1 MTIQPTSEPAMARAT
16 VSVHPAGPLLQAGS
30 ISLSLNGH
38 VILHEV
44 SVSVA
49 PGQIVTLIGPNGAG
63 KTTLV
68 RIILGL
74 VRPDSGQV
82 RWRPGIRIG
91 YMPQRLKVEETL
103 PLTVQRFI
111 TLGMRASRREVTAVL
126 EETGAP
132 QLFDHL
138 LQAVSGGELQRV
150 MLARA
155 LLRQPDV
162 LVLDEPVQ
170 AVDVNGQYEMYELIG
185 RIRRERGC
193 GVLMVSHDL
202 FLVMA
207 TTDQVICLNG
217 HVCCAGRPETVSLD
231 PAYLELFGD
240 EVSRRLA
247 VYHHHHNHRHD
258 LHGDVVNEPGNH
270 HHG

>member
-1 MTIQPTSEPAMARAT
+1 MTVKPASKPAFARTA
-16 VSVHPAGPLLQAGS
+16 VSPSPVELLLLAS
-30 ISLSLNGH
+30 DISLTLNGH
-38 VILHEV
+38 VILHKV

-74 VRPDSGQV
+74 LRPDSGQV
-82 RWRPGIRIG
+82 RWRPGVRIG

-111 TLGMRASRREVTAVL
+111 TLGMRAGRREVKGVL

-132 QLFDHL
+132 QLIDHP

-231 PAYLELFGD
+231 PAYLELFGH

-247 VYHHHHNHRHD
+247 VYHHHHDHRHD
-258 LHGDVVNEPGNH
+258 LHGDVVNESGNH

>member
-1 MTIQPTSEPAMARAT
+1 MTVKSASQPASVRTPVAT
-16 VSVHPAGPLLQAGS
+16 APVEPLLRAS
-30 ISLSLNGH
+30 DISLTLNGH

-74 VRPDSGQV
+74 QRPDSGQV
-82 RWRPGIRIG
+82 RWRPGVRIG

-103 PLTVQRFI
+103 PLTVERFM
-111 TLGMRASRREVTAVL
+111 TLGMRADRRQVKAVL
-126 EETGAP
+126 KETGAP
-132 QLFDHL
+132 HIIDHP
-138 LQAVSGGELQRV
+138 LQAISGGELQRV

-155 LLRQPDV
+155 LLRRPDV

-170 AVDVNGQYEMYELIG
+170 AVDVNGQYDMYELIG

-202 FLVMA
+202 YLVMA

-217 HVCCAGRPETVSLD
+217 HVCCAGRPEAVSLD
-231 PAYLELFGD
+231 PAYLELFGHD
-240 EVSRRLA
+240 ISRRLA

-258 LHGDVVNEPGNH
+258 LHGDVVDEPGAPRR
-270 HHG
+270 G

>member
-1 MTIQPTSEPAMARAT
+1 MPIKPTSEPAIVGAT
-16 VSVHPAGPLLQAGS
+16 VLPSLAEPLLQADD
-30 ISLSLNGH
+30 ISLTLNDH
-38 VILHEV
+38 VILRDV

-74 VRPDSGQV
+74 LRPDRGQV
-82 RWRPGIRIG
+82 RWRSSMRIG

-111 TLGMRASRREVTAVL
+111 TLGMRASRREVKAVL
-126 EETGAP
+126 EETGAAHI
-132 QLFDHL
+132 LDHP

-170 AVDVNGQYEMYELIG
+170 AVDVNGQYGMYELIG

-202 FLVMA
+202 YLVMA

-231 PAYLELFGD
+231 PAYLELFGH

-247 VYHHHHNHRHD
+247 VYHHHHDHRHD
-258 LHGDVVNEPGNH
+258 LHGDVVSEPGDH
-270 HHG
+270 RRG